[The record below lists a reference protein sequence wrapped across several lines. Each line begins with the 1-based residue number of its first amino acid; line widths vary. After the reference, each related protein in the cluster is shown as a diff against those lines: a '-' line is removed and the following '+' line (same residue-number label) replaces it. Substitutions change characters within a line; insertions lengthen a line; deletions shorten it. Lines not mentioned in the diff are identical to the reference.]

1 MMKNSLK
8 QQTLY
13 IPLILFL
20 SIRRQKIYK
29 DELRKWKKNR
39 PDRGLSVM

>member
-1 MMKNSLK
+1 MMKYSLK

-20 SIRRQKIYK
+20 SIRLQKIYK
-29 DELRKWKKNR
+29 DELRKWKKN
-39 PDRGLSVM
+39 GQKSVM